1 MIVVLAVAALL
12 QAGHVASHVVVSG
25 EVQSWKLADLDG
37 DGDTD
42 LILATV
48 DESGRRTLRVH
59 PQEQGVVFS
68 AEPSLEIAVP
78 RAVICWA
85 TGNFLDEPGHE
96 IVFFSRDA
104 VWIRPAEGRL
114 QKLHEAPML
123 LDMPSSEQLPSWRPV
138 HDIDGDGF
146 DEIAIVTAR
155 GFRVIDATGRL
166 RADISLRATYGR
178 VPTAA
183 GAFLGGSL
191 RATLSSEELS
201 DLLVP
206 NEEAGVLEPPPALF
220 AEVSLPRPE
229 FVDVDGDGLIDLSWV
244 DSGSV
249 HVRFQTPAGDFPAQA
264 GLKLELPSE
273 DEFEHGY
280 LAWRDAG
287 GGKAADLLL
296 TRSNRGAVS
305 FSSDWQALIW
315 LDPAVQG
322 ALGDPDAFLKAEAG
336 YLRVHMGDWNSDGQ
350 SDLALSAWSVDA
362 GLLAGSQAA
371 VDHKLSLYIAKDGGW
386 NSRPALVHERRYS
399 LDDVSAFRDL
409 DALIADATGDG
420 AADLLESDES
430 GVLEIRRIF
439 PGPPLRLQKEPSF
452 RISVDALSASVVVQ
466 DLNEDGI
473 TDFLVAKK
481 GLWQMH
487 LSYRL

>member
-1 MIVVLAVAALL
+1 MIAVLAVAALL
-12 QAGHVASHVVVSG
+12 QAGHVASHVVVQG
-25 EVQSWKLADLDG
+25 EVKSWKLADLDG

-42 LILATV
+42 LVLASV
-48 DESGRRTLRVH
+48 DENGRRTLRVH
-59 PQEQGVVFS
+59 PQEQAVVFS
-68 AEPSLEIAVP
+68 PEPSLVIAVP
-78 RAVICWA
+78 RAVISWA
-85 TGNFLDEPGHE
+85 TGNFLDEPGSE

-123 LDMPSSEQLPSWRPV
+123 LDMPSSTQLPSWRPV
-138 HDIDGDGF
+138 LDIDGDGL
-146 DEIAIVTAR
+146 DEIVLVTAR
-155 GFRVIDATGRL
+155 GFQIIDASGKL
-166 RADISLRATYGR
+166 RANIPVRATYGR
-178 VPTAA
+178 IPTAA
-183 GAFLGGSL
+183 GSFLGGSV

-229 FVDVDGDGLIDLSWV
+229 LVDVDGDGLIDLSWV
-244 DSGSV
+244 DAGSV
-249 HVRFQTPAGDFPAQA
+249 HVRFQTPAGEFPPEAE
-264 GLKLELPSE
+264 LKLELPSE
-273 DEFEHGY
+273 DEYEYGY
-280 LAWRDAG
+280 LAWRTAG

-322 ALGDPDAFLKAEAG
+322 ALGDPDAFLKTEAG
-336 YLRVHMGDWNSDGQ
+336 YLRVHVGDWNSDGR

-362 GLLAGSQAA
+362 GLLAGAQAA
-371 VDHKLSLYIAKDGGW
+371 VDHKLSLYLASDGGW
-386 NSRPALVHERRYS
+386 KSRPSLVHERRYS

-409 DALIADATGDG
+409 DALIPDATGDG

-430 GVLEIRRIF
+430 GVLEIRRIIASSS
-439 PGPPLRLQKEPSF
+439 LRLQKEPAF
-452 RISVDALSASVVVQ
+452 RISVDALSASVIVE
-466 DLNEDGI
+466 DLNGDGI
-473 TDFLVAKK
+473 TDFLVAKE
-481 GLWQMH
+481 GIWQMH